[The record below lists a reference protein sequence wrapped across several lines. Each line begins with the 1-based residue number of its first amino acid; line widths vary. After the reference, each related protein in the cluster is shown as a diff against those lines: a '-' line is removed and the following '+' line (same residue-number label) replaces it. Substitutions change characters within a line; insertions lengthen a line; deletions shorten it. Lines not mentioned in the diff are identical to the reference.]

1 MSVTAFELVSHWR
14 IAAPLDRVWAEIVDV
29 DAWPSWWRAVRKVER
44 LRDGDTEGIGA
55 VRRITWATA
64 LPYTI
69 TFDVE
74 STRSEPMYQL
84 EGRATGELNGVGVW
98 TLTSDGD
105 IITVRYDWRVDLG
118 KAWMRAF
125 APILRPAFAW
135 NHNVLMGWGEA
146 DLKTR
151 LGLG

>member
-1 MSVTAFELVSHWR
+1 MSVTAFELVSYWR

-44 LRDGDTEGIGA
+44 LRDGDIEGIGA

>member
-44 LRDGDTEGIGA
+44 LRDGDIEGIGA

-84 EGRATGELNGVGVW
+84 EGRATGELNGVGIW

-105 IITVRYDWRVDLG
+105 ITTVRYDWRVDLG

-146 DLKTR
+146 DLKIR

>member
-1 MSVTAFELVSHWR
+1 MSVTAFELVSYWR

-44 LRDGDTEGIGA
+44 LRDGDIEGIGA

-105 IITVRYDWRVDLG
+105 ITTVRYDWRVDLG

>member
-84 EGRATGELNGVGVW
+84 EGRATGELNGVGIW

-105 IITVRYDWRVDLG
+105 ITTVRYDWRVDLG

>member
-1 MSVTAFELVSHWR
+1 MSVTAFELVSYWR

-44 LRDGDTEGIGA
+44 LRDGDIEGIGA

-74 STRSEPMYQL
+74 STRSEPMHRL

-105 IITVRYDWRVDLG
+105 ITTVRYDWRVDLG

-135 NHNVLMGWGEA
+135 NHNVLMGWGKA

>member
-1 MSVTAFELVSHWR
+1 MSVAQFELVSHWR
-14 IAAPLDRVWAEIVDV
+14 IAAAPERVWPEIVDV

-44 LRDGDTEGIGA
+44 LRDGDAGGVGA
-55 VRRITWATA
+55 LRRITWATA

-74 STRSEPMYQL
+74 ATRIEPMRQL
-84 EGRATGELNGVGVW
+84 EGRATGELNGVGIW
-98 TLTSDGD
+98 TLTPDGD
-105 IITVRYDWRVDLG
+105 DTAVRYDWRVDLG
-118 KAWMRAF
+118 KPWMRVL

-146 DLKTR
+146 DLRTR
-151 LGLG
+151 LGLS

>member
-1 MSVTAFELVSHWR
+1 MSVTAFELVSYWR

-44 LRDGDTEGIGA
+44 LRDGDIEGIGA

-69 TFDVE
+69 TFHVE

-84 EGRATGELNGVGVW
+84 EGRATGELNGVGIW

-105 IITVRYDWRVDLG
+105 ITTVRDDWRVDLG

>member
-44 LRDGDTEGIGA
+44 LRDGDIEGIGA

-84 EGRATGELNGVGVW
+84 EGRATGELNGVGIW

-105 IITVRYDWRVDLG
+105 ITTVRYDWRVDLG

-135 NHNVLMGWGEA
+135 NHNVLMSWGGA